1 MKLSAWLA
9 AGLFAAGLASA
20 ADDADSRGLPE
31 GPGKETVVKLCLSCH
46 GAGNFRKKRLGKE
59 GWSEQVADMID
70 RGAQATGAQAD
81 AIIEY
86 LTREFGNGSKIHV
99 NTAPFEELKATLGL
113 TTQEAQ
119 AMLAYRAEKGDF
131 KTWGDLQKVAAVDPK
146 KIEAKREVIA
156 FEN

>member
-9 AGLFAAGLASA
+9 AGLFTAGVALA
-20 ADDADSRGLPE
+20 ADDADGKGLPE
-31 GPGKETVVKLCLSCH
+31 GPGKDTVVKLCLSCH
-46 GAGNFRKKRLGKE
+46 GAGNFRKKRLAKE

-70 RGAQATGAQAD
+70 RGAQATDTQAD

-86 LTREFGNGSKIHV
+86 LTREFGQGSKIHV

-119 AMLAYRAEKGDF
+119 TIVAYRAEKGDF
-131 KTWGDLQKVAAVDPK
+131 KTWTDLQKAGVDPK
-146 KIEAKREVIA
+146 KIEAKKEAIT